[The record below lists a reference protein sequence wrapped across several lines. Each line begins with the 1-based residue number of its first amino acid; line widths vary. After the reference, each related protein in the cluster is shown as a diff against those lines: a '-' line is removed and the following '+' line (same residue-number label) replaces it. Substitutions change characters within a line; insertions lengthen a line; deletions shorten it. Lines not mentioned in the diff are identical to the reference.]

1 MVECVTITREK
12 TSLWF
17 YLTVLIITYAS
28 AYTYIESSFNVY
40 YTKSYKYK
48 LNKYSIS
55 F

>member
-12 TSLWF
+12 TSLWC

-28 AYTYIESSFNVY
+28 AYTYIESSLNVY

-48 LNKYSIS
+48 LNKYSVL